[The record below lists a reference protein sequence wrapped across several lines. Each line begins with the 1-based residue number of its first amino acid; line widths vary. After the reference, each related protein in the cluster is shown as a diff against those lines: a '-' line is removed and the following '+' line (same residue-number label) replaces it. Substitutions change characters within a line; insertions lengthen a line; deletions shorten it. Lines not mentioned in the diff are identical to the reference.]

1 MSKLLDALISQRKQE
16 ALDYAVYLA
25 KIVELTKQMQSGAGG
40 VAYPKLLDTSAKRA
54 LYDNF
59 GKIEPFALQVDQAV
73 RAAGQDDWRGNPFK
87 VKKVREA
94 IKIAVEMY
102 KGQGGTGAV
111 PMKESYK
118 GKSIAPED
126 ELVAEILEL
135 VKNQHEY

>member
-1 MSKLLDALISQRKQE
+1 M
-16 ALDYAVYLA
+16 
-25 KIVELTKQMQSGAGG
+25 
-40 VAYPKLLDTSAKRA
+40 
-54 LYDNF
+54 
-59 GKIEPFALQVDQAV
+59 DQAV

-94 IKIAVEMY
+94 IRISVEMY
-102 KGQGGTGAV
+102 KGQGCTSPA

-126 ELVAEILEL
+126 ELVEEILEL